1 MFKGFLTKGKIT
13 LFSVLCVLS
22 LISIGFAS
30 WTITGETIEELSGI
44 IETDTIINS
53 KEYVLLD
60 STKGDNNSGITCF
73 KYYEQGYLDN
83 EGYLS
88 NYGYITTYYKLNL
101 KKCYELLGSDYD
113 SIVIDFKLQYAD
125 SVVLGDDGINL
136 FKNATSATGSRT
148 ISATSSYESAYT
160 GLPNIK
166 MVNESNPE
174 FPCYISQVEF
184 KDILKN
190 YDANTS
196 PEYVEFKVEYVLF
209 ANVGEY
215 FTNSVYQFL
224 YSRAIGTENYTGF
237 KVEIALFGM

>member
-1 MFKGFLTKGKIT
+1 MFKGLLTKGKIT
-13 LFSVLCVLS
+13 IFSVLCIIS

-30 WTITGETIEELSGI
+30 WTITGEIEEELSGI
-44 IETDTIINS
+44 IKTDTIINS

-60 STKGDNNSGITCF
+60 TTKGDNNSGITCF

-101 KKCYELLGSDYD
+101 KKCYELLGSDCD

-125 SVVLGDDGINL
+125 NVVVGDDGINL
-136 FKNATSATGSRT
+136 FKNDTSAAGSRT
-148 ISATSSYESAYT
+148 ISATSSYESAYS
-160 GLPNIK
+160 GLPNITI
-166 MVNESNPE
+166 VNESNNDY
-174 FPCYISQVEF
+174 PCYISQVGF
-184 KDILKN
+184 KEILKN
-190 YDANTS
+190 YDSSTS

-209 ANVGEY
+209 ASVGEY

-224 YSRAIGTENYTGF
+224 YSRAIGTEKYTGF